1 MTPTERESIYPV
13 EVVEA
18 WHWLDINCRHWA
30 TVGQDQQT
38 TANLSADDREIAE
51 QHLQTLRDAGLI
63 EHERGFRGNF
73 VKKPL

>member
-1 MTPTERESIYPV
+1 MTPIERESIYPA

-18 WHWLDINCRHWA
+18 WHWLDIHCRHWA

-38 TANLSADDREIAE
+38 TENLSASDRAIAE
-51 QHLQTLRDAGLI
+51 QHLQTLRDSGLI

-73 VKKPL
+73 VKKQL

>member
-1 MTPTERESIYPV
+1 MTPTEREALHPAN
-13 EVVEA
+13 VVEA
-18 WHWLDINCRHWA
+18 WHWLDIHCRHWA

-38 TANLSADDREIAE
+38 LPEKSSPVRELAE

>member
-1 MTPTERESIYPV
+1 MTPTERESHYRP

-30 TVGQDQQT
+30 TVGQDQQ
-38 TANLSADDREIAE
+38 ALPDEHSPDLKIAE

>member
-1 MTPTERESIYPV
+1 MTPTQIESLYPQ
-13 EVVEA
+13 EVVAA

-38 TANLSADDREIAE
+38 LPEKSSPVRKMAE

-73 VKKPL
+73 VKRAL